1 MKRTFKFVLTRA
13 FVKYNANDLAKAKA
27 LDKKAFIDF
36 LENQAT
42 NTKITYLLETND
54 CDKACNFFKQ
64 VKTPMFEKAN
74 EEMQKTNI
82 YHLMQ
87 FVYEGNKFVSD
98 SILYTKYP
106 EIGEVVG

>member
-36 LENQAT
+36 LEQQAKKT
-42 NTKITYLLETND
+42 IIYYQLETND
-54 CDKACNFFKQ
+54 CDKACEHFKLI
-64 VKTPMFEKAN
+64 KTPTFEKAN

-87 FVYEGNKFVSD
+87 LVYSGNKLVSD
-98 SILYTKYP
+98 SILYAKYP

>member
-13 FVKYNANDLAKAKA
+13 FVKYNTNDLAKAKA

-36 LENQAT
+36 LENQAKHT
-42 NTKITYLLETND
+42 IIFCQFETSD
-54 CDKACNFFKQ
+54 YDKACEHFKLI
-64 VKTPMFEKAN
+64 KTPTFEKEN

-82 YHLMQ
+82 YNLMQ
-87 FVYEGNKFVSD
+87 LVYEGNKFVSD
-98 SILYTKYP
+98 AILYTKYP